1 MVHHFNAQAY
11 SIMLLLEQSNKTSRP
26 QNKRDVRMALK
37 AAGTNIGGEL
47 FVVDLYLYKYMVILT
62 NECK

>member
-1 MVHHFNAQAY
+1 
-11 SIMLLLEQSNKTSRP
+11 
-26 QNKRDVRMALK
+26 MALK